1 MILDIKEPVGAGGF
15 NKRDDTARVSAA
27 MDAIDVQ
34 EASDF
39 SRMGFWDDAL
49 DTTIKSF
56 QRDKGLD
63 VDGLINPGGPTQ
75 DRINGLLSDW
85 SLDDPVGRTAT
96 HEAWIKDALSPV
108 ADEALNPPPPLSE
121 KEIAERR
128 NPGDLFFKVADMPIP
143 SPFAG
148 IEPPHESASHF
159 PRDGSRRSLA
169 GPVVRG
175 LDGEPHSPKTDNDF
189 LTGLGFRYRPDP
201 FGRLDQGD
209 WESPDGAPVQRRVVN
224 ELLKAKPARQGDW
237 FGGSVRDAEAG
248 HRSDVSQNS
257 FQELRP
263 VLEREA
269 KRAPL
274 FRKTVQMAVP
284 LASAPSL
291 ATGDDEDI
299 AGVANNVLQT
309 SFVLSALAGVP
320 MTAEAVPEILEAV
333 YTTGGATRAKSMPN
347 VGQLL
352 RDFSAAPEDGEIP
365 IIARG
370 LLALHKEEK
379 AAARSAGLR
388 DAEGRADLSIVQ
400 FLTANGGGP
409 SWRITHRENSGEGN
423 ISAGIILVA
432 DDKKNKTRSNKP
444 RGMHNR
450 RTRLAVTEG
459 RIQHKRLEKKIL
471 EKRKKNS
478 LWRSNQSIGE
488 TGAKVRPDVK
498 TPRGRFLEL
507 KPNTPSGRR
516 KGKAQKEKYHRIS
529 GKTVRVIYYKPR
541 WPELL
546 RMFQNM
552 GRAKPTPFGGG
563 FGIPIKGIRRFWR
576 VRKMN

>member
-209 WESPDGAPVQRRVVN
+209 WESPD
-224 ELLKAKPARQGDW
+224 
-237 FGGSVRDAEAG
+237 
-248 HRSDVSQNS
+248 
-257 FQELRP
+257 
-263 VLEREA
+263 
-269 KRAPL
+269 
-274 FRKTVQMAVP
+274 
-284 LASAPSL
+284 
-291 ATGDDEDI
+291 
-299 AGVANNVLQT
+299 
-309 SFVLSALAGVP
+309 
-320 MTAEAVPEILEAV
+320 EI
-333 YTTGGATRAKSMPN
+333 
-347 VGQLL
+347 
-352 RDFSAAPEDGEIP
+352 
-365 IIARG
+365 
-370 LLALHKEEK
+370 
-379 AAARSAGLR
+379 
-388 DAEGRADLSIVQ
+388 GRAHV
-400 FLTANGGGP
+400 
-409 SWRITHRENSGEGN
+409 
-423 ISAGIILVA
+423 
-432 DDKKNKTRSNKP
+432 
-444 RGMHNR
+444 
-450 RTRLAVTEG
+450 
-459 RIQHKRLEKKIL
+459 
-471 EKRKKNS
+471 
-478 LWRSNQSIGE
+478 
-488 TGAKVRPDVK
+488 
-498 TPRGRFLEL
+498 
-507 KPNTPSGRR
+507 
-516 KGKAQKEKYHRIS
+516 
-529 GKTVRVIYYKPR
+529 
-541 WPELL
+541 
-546 RMFQNM
+546 
-552 GRAKPTPFGGG
+552 
-563 FGIPIKGIRRFWR
+563 
-576 VRKMN
+576 